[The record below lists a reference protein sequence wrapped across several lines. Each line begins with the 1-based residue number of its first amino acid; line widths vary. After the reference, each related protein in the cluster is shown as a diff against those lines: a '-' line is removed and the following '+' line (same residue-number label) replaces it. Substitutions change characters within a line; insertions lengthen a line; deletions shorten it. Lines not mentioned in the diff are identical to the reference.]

1 MTAVVLPVR
10 RRPVAMLLLVWLVV
24 LALGGLA
31 LRGAVSVGGRD
42 PLFFWALLLSGL
54 LLTVA
59 GLVLVAGAVRTL
71 AIGDALIELDENG
84 FLDRRLLR
92 AKLPWA
98 AMRWHMSRRGRAGVP
113 SLQFSVAAGA
123 QGALRRGPDLA
134 VHTDFPLCRFPA
146 RPFRPG
152 PGFGDDQARRR
163 DGDGRPGRL
172 SLHREESAL
181 GKAGESAW
189 RLCTGTL

>member
-134 VHTDFPLCRFPA
+134 VNVAMCRLAGLPPHEISTLGTGLGVHDLAALMARFSPPA
-146 RPFRPG
+146 PEDRP
-152 PGFGDDQARRR
+152 
-163 DGDGRPGRL
+163 
-172 SLHREESAL
+172 
-181 GKAGESAW
+181 
-189 RLCTGTL
+189 